1 MARLAALSG
10 PSLDAQAAAAL
21 PRPLAPATRLDRSGV
36 VGAGQASAPA
46 PPTAVS
52 RRGRRVEVPA
62 VQIGSIEVIVTRPT
76 PPQPP
81 APPQPAPAAPVR
93 ARGVAN
99 ATGGGRLSRP
109 AAVYGLA
116 QG

>member
-1 MARLAALSG
+1 
-10 PSLDAQAAAAL
+10 
-21 PRPLAPATRLDRSGV
+21 
-36 VGAGQASAPA
+36 
-46 PPTAVS
+46 VS

-62 VQIGSIEVIVTRPT
+62 VQIGSIEVIVTRPA

-81 APPQPAPAAPVR
+81 ALPQPAPAAPVR

-109 AAVYGLA
+109 APVYGLA

>member
-10 PSLDAQAAAAL
+10 PSLDAQAAAAP
-21 PRPLAPATRLDRSGV
+21 PRPLAPATRLDRSGA
-36 VGAGQASAPA
+36 VGAVRASAPA

-52 RRGRRVEVPA
+52 RRGRRAEGPT
-62 VQIGSIEVIVTRPT
+62 VQIGSIEVIVTRP
-76 PPQPP
+76 
-81 APPQPAPAAPVR
+81 APPPPLAPPRPAPAAPVR
-93 ARGVAN
+93 TRGVAN

-109 AAVYGLA
+109 APVYGLA